1 MLDDPL
7 PALNADRL
15 VEVLNNNMRDRSS
28 MAPGYFNEA
37 DPARILGEYP
47 LGEPFLTGPAR
58 LSGDELRALQEQR
71 FATLLRRGWQIPFY
85 RRHWGSVGI
94 EPGDVRSIDD
104 LPKLPSFSKSDLM
117 ASVEAHPPY
126 GDFHGM
132 DGAKGRRSVVMHTT
146 SGTTGTPQPLFF
158 GAWDRE
164 VQNALLARAYRLQ
177 GLMDDD
183 VVHSVYGFGMV
194 NGGHYIREAI
204 LHFTGARLLPAGT
217 GLETRSEQQVE
228 LMRRFGA
235 TVIVGFADYIL
246 KLAAVARQ
254 KGLEPG
260 YDLPVR
266 MVSGHLSADGH
277 AAMAKA
283 WPGAAIFDWYGVG
296 DTGIIAAEGPDHDGL
311 YIWEDAHLVEI
322 LDPDRRTP
330 VEAGERGNICVTVLF
345 KNTIYPVIRFNTN
358 DLSTLLPGRGA
369 LGINFRRLEGFR
381 GRSDNMVKLRG
392 INVYPTGIG
401 AILDEIDGLNGEYV
415 CRLVRRQE
423 REELIVMV
431 ETQASVADDLH
442 ALGRRVSEVLRQRLG
457 VAVIVEL
464 MAAGDTARLSEID
477 ARQKPIRLIDER

>member
-1 MLDDPL
+1 
-7 PALNADRL
+7 
-15 VEVLNNNMRDRSS
+15 
-28 MAPGYFNEA
+28 MAAGYFGEA
-37 DPARILGEYP
+37 DPARILSEYP
-47 LGEPFLTGPAR
+47 IGEPFLTGPAR
-58 LSGDELRALQEQR
+58 LSNDELRALQERR
-71 FATLLRRGWQIPFY
+71 FAALMRRGWEIPFY
-85 RRHWGSVGI
+85 QHHWGSVGI
-94 EPGDVRSIDD
+94 EPGDIKGIDD

-117 ASVEAHPPY
+117 TSVEARSAIRGFPW
-126 GDFHGM
+126 HGRCR
-132 DGAKGRRSVVMHTT
+132 GRRSVVMHTT

-177 GLMDDD
+177 GLTDND

-217 GLETRSEQQVE
+217 GLETRSEQQVQ

-246 KLAAVARQ
+246 KLAAVARER
-254 KGLEPG
+254 GLEPG
-260 YDLPVR
+260 YDIPVR

-322 LDPDRRTP
+322 LDADRLTP
-330 VEAGERGNICVTVLF
+330 VDSGERGNICVTVLF

-358 DLSTLLPGRGA
+358 DVSALLRGRGA

-392 INVYPTGIG
+392 INVYPTGVG
-401 AILDEIDGLNGEYV
+401 AILSEIDGLNGEYV

-423 REELIVMV
+423 REELIVMA
-431 ETQASVADDLH
+431 ETRASVIDDPL
-442 ALGRRVSEVLRQRLG
+442 ALGRRVSEVLRQQLG

-464 MAAGDTARLSEID
+464 AAPGGTARLSEVD
-477 ARQKPIRLIDER
+477 SRQKPIRLIDER

>member
-1 MLDDPL
+1 MS
-7 PALNADRL
+7 A
-15 VEVLNNNMRDRSS
+15 
-28 MAPGYFNEA
+28 GYFAEA
-37 DPARILGEYP
+37 DPKRILTEYP
-47 LGEPFLTGPAR
+47 IGESFLAGPACM
-58 LSGDELRALQEQR
+58 SDDELRALQERR
-71 FATLLRRGWQIPFY
+71 FAALMRRGWEIPFY
-85 RRHWGSVGI
+85 RRHWGKVGL
-94 EPGDVRSIDD
+94 EPGDVRGIDD

-117 ASVEAHPPY
+117 MSVAAHPPY

-132 DGAKGRRSVVMHTT
+132 DGAAGRRSVVMHTT
-146 SGTTGTPQPLFF
+146 SGTTGAPQPLFF

-177 GLMDDD
+177 GLTDDD

-204 LHFTGARLLPAGT
+204 LHFTNARLLPAGT
-217 GLETRSEQQVE
+217 GLETRSEQQLE

-235 TVIVGFADYIL
+235 TVIVGFADYIF
-246 KLAAVARQ
+246 KLAAVARE

-260 YDLPVR
+260 RDIPIR
-266 MVSGHLSADGH
+266 MISGHLSTDGH

-283 WPGAAIFDWYGVG
+283 WPGAAAFDWYGVG
-296 DTGIIAAEGPDHDGL
+296 DTGIVAAEGPDHDGL

-322 LDPDRRTP
+322 LDPDRLAP
-330 VEAGERGNICVTVLF
+330 VDPGRRGNICVTVLF

-358 DLSTLLPGRGA
+358 DVSTLLRGRGA

-392 INVYPTGIG
+392 INVYPTGVG
-401 AILDEIDGLNGEYV
+401 AILSEIEGLNGEYV

-423 REELIVMV
+423 REDLIVMA
-431 ETQASVADDLH
+431 ETRASAVDDPS
-442 ALGRRVSEVLRQRLG
+442 ALAGRVSAVLRQRLG

-464 MAAGDTARLSEID
+464 APPGGTAKLSEID
-477 ARQKPIRLIDER
+477 WRQKPIRLIDER